1 MEPGPL
7 NPPTQSPSTPP
18 PVRGATVP
26 AAPPVWAQRLMLGV
40 EVAVAL
46 WAGIL
51 VILLPWTNL
60 WSANPLLAHWPAI
73 QHGLNLNF
81 VRGMISGVGLL
92 DLWIGLSDAVHYR
105 DIR

>member
-1 MEPGPL
+1 
-7 NPPTQSPSTPP
+7 
-18 PVRGATVP
+18 
-26 AAPPVWAQRLMLGV
+26 VWAQRLMLV
-40 EVAVAL
+40 IEVAVSL

-51 VILLPWTNL
+51 VILVPWTQL
-60 WSANPLLAHWPAI
+60 WVANPLLEHWPAV

-92 DLWIGLSDAVHYR
+92 DLWIALADAVHYR